1 MRSLPSSSSIKPEVM
16 SHRFFRHLREGQL
29 LRENALTWLA
39 VGEAARTLP
48 PPLLVRA
55 VHDRL
60 SELVAQICTAP
71 TYLSRPERARRLREI
86 FRRHVLGGEHWSI
99 LTAELF
105 ISRREF
111 FRVRKLL
118 CNELCKLLQLGP
130 QLPTSAAIVQ
140 PSRDQLVYN
149 EAYLALEAGN
159 IELSERILETLCAS
173 SPSGD
178 LHSRA
183 LLLAADCAMERLR
196 FDTAAALCS
205 LAFEAARVL
214 TDFDDRMIA
223 SARVSVARSRYYML
237 VSDYHRANQEID
249 AALSGLSRLSCLPDP
264 RRCEL
269 MKVILA
275 RQAELAIHVGDFNR
289 ALEHVHRAKYT
300 TGPNVAASEATF
312 DLAASEAATET
323 FSGHFQNA
331 LLLLEEALASAE
343 RLGFNRQI
351 ARLSIEHAWV
361 ECSADSS
368 RGRLLAPRVAAL
380 AEAVRVPALTLEA
393 SLFCAVNERPKAAI
407 TYASRARYA
416 SPPSSLSAARATA
429 ALAVACY
436 DLGRLADALDL
447 AREVEKL
454 SDALDNNRIRA
465 CSLALMARVEL
476 KARNRKSAKTLKND
490 AEELLRRHAALSER
504 NTFAEWTQSS

>member
-1 MRSLPSSSSIKPEVM
+1 MKPEPI
-16 SHRFFRHLREGQL
+16 SLRFFRHLREGQL
-29 LRENALTWLA
+29 LRENPLTWLA

-60 SELVAQICTAP
+60 SDLVAQICTAP
-71 TYLSRPERARRLREI
+71 AYVSRPERARRLQEI
-86 FRRHVLGGEHWSI
+86 FRRNVLGGEHWSI
-99 LTAELF
+99 LSADLY

-111 FRVRKLL
+111 FRIRELL

-130 QLPTSAAIVQ
+130 QSPASAAIMQ
-140 PSRDQLVYN
+140 PSRERLAYN
-149 EAYLALEAGN
+149 EAYMALEAGN
-159 IELSERILETLCAS
+159 IESAERILETLCAGR
-173 SPSGD
+173 PSGD
-178 LHSRA
+178 MHSEA

-196 FDTAAALCS
+196 FDAAAALCS
-205 LAFEAARVL
+205 LAFEAARIV
-214 TDFDDRMIA
+214 TDCDDRAIA

-237 VSDYHRANQEID
+237 VSDYRRADMEID
-249 AALSGLSRLSCLPDP
+249 AALSGLSRLSCAPDP

-289 ALEHVHRAKYT
+289 ALEQVHRAKYT
-300 TGPNVAASEATF
+300 TGTNDTVSAASF
-312 DLAASEAATET
+312 DLAVSEAATET
-323 FSGHFQNA
+323 FAGHFQNA
-331 LLLLEEALASAE
+331 MLLLEEALARAE
-343 RLGFNRQI
+343 RLCFNRQI

-361 ECSADSS
+361 ECSADSR
-368 RGRLLAPRVAAL
+368 RGLLLAPRVAAV

-393 SLFCAVNERPKAAI
+393 SLFCAVNERPKVAI
-407 TYASRARYA
+407 AYASRARYA

-436 DLGRLADALDL
+436 ELGRLADALDL

-454 SDALDNNRIRA
+454 SEALDNNRIRA

-476 KARNRKSAKTLKND
+476 KARNRRSAKALKDD
-490 AEELLRRHAALSER
+490 AEELLRRYAALSER
-504 NTFAEWTQSS
+504 NTFAHWTQSS